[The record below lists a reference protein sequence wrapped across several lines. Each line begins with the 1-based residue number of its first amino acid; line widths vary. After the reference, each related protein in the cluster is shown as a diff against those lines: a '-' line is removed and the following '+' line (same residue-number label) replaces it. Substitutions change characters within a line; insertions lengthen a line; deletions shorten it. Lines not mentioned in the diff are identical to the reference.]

1 MSNRTLFM
9 GIILISFGICLIAW
23 KIGFAIWAS
32 IPIVYLSAGLLITL
46 GLFILFKKN
55 IAKIIFLSL
64 FSLILS
70 FWILKIFDFDCCT
83 SNDNCCE
90 RVKIEFYQ

>member
-1 MSNRTLFM
+1 MNNRTLFW
-9 GIILISFGICLIAW
+9 GIILIIFGICLIAW
-23 KIGFAIWAS
+23 KLGFAIWAS
-32 IPIVYLSAGLLITL
+32 IPFVYLTAGLLISL

-70 FWILKIFDFDCCT
+70 FWILKIFDFDYCY

-90 RVKIEFYQ
+90 KVKIEFYQ

>member
-1 MSNRTLFM
+1 MTNRTLFW

-23 KIGFAIWAS
+23 KLGMAVWAS
-32 IPIVYLSAGLLITL
+32 IPLIYLSAGLLISL

-70 FWILKIFDFDCCT
+70 FWILKLFDF
-83 SNDNCCE
+83 NCCHKSNRCVE
-90 RVKIEFYQ
+90 KVKIEFYQ